1 MSTSEEFLNV
11 SAGPPRDV
19 PAPVPAPAVNGQV
32 NPLAMSVAQAAKV
45 LSAVG
50 VGTVTEDMIR
60 RHVAAG
66 APATVDG
73 RINLVHYAAWLNQW
87 IGLNGQEKDEHGA

>member
-11 SAGPPRDV
+11 SAGPSQDA
-19 PAPVPAPAVNGQV
+19 PASVPAPAVD
-32 NPLAMSVAQAAKV
+32 PLAMTVAQAAKV

-50 VGTVTEDMIR
+50 VGAVTEEMIR

-66 APATVDG
+66 APATVDEH
-73 RINLVHYAAWLNQW
+73 INLVHYAAWLNQRV
-87 IGLNGQEKDEHGA
+87 GPDGQDKDEHGA

>member
-11 SAGPPRDV
+11 SAGPPQDA

-32 NPLAMSVAQAAKV
+32 DPLAMTVAQAAKV

-50 VGTVTEDMIR
+50 VGAVTEEMIR

-66 APATVDG
+66 ALATVDEH
-73 RINLVHYAAWLNQW
+73 INLVHYAAWLNQRV
-87 IGLNGQEKDEHGA
+87 GPDGQEKDEHGA

>member
-11 SAGPPRDV
+11 SAGPLRDV

-45 LSAVG
+45 LSAWGRDGDRCVH
-50 VGTVTEDMIR
+50 EKYR
-60 RHVAAG
+60 R
-66 APATVDG
+66 D
-73 RINLVHYAAWLNQW
+73 Q
-87 IGLNGQEKDEHGA
+87 